1 MLGCFESFF
10 IIFSIRSLILLIS
23 VRRWSICGI
32 PNEVTAFSKN
42 VFKVPAILISL
53 EIISSPPTRVISFL
67 ELPLSEK
74 KGFDISPKTFI
85 IGDI

>member
-1 MLGCFESFF
+1 MFF
-10 IIFSIRSLILLIS
+10 IIFSIGSLKLLKS

-42 VFKVPAILISL
+42 VFKVSATLISL
-53 EIISSPPTRVISFL
+53 EIISSPSTRVISFL

-74 KGFDISPKTFI
+74 KGLILVQTFLFSQI
-85 IGDI
+85 FCGLRLE